1 MTHTILKG
9 KGKRKRKGK
18 GQGRD
23 KEGKGREMDK
33 LSGDSRRKTHII
45 PPAWAKPFRAWPPVY
60 LMIFTAVAPACE
72 FDQPGAVAFTPWQDR
87 HWGRPARAAGATA
100 YTHISVYVQYST
112 QQPDARRHVCTDSH
126 GNNSLISGKMPHCY
140 SQART
145 TL

>member
-100 YTHISVYVQYST
+100 YTHISVYVQYMYTYTCSK
-112 QQPDARRHVCTDSH
+112 ASK
-126 GNNSLISGKMPHCY
+126 NSLTPRMQERKTMTHNTYTITHSEM
-140 SQART
+140 
-145 TL
+145 